1 MRIRAFH
8 TRYGRSLNR
17 RRTLRNRRRL
27 LRLFLITIGMCLLLG
42 PKVVGQSQPCSATGG
57 LRDTHVRAWFPVESY
72 DDEPRMWIRTGAD
85 FAFLSLDEP
94 ASKIEFSFVSR
105 TSANPI
111 TVVAHRLKGPWPSN
125 MTFSIWSEIRDDFL
139 GGMLDQVLVD
149 GLGRYS
155 LKTYGAQYIMLEAR
169 GPSVGYA
176 IMSSDGWEGKPTW
189 CKEPVTPTPPPSPT
203 PRATP
208 TQVSPINRIEV
219 PSDVLPIILQYA
231 IISDAYAPGTC
242 FELAAN
248 QDGNGRSVAPDF
260 LIVLHMPGGEVL
272 RWKFQRFEN
281 GSVYIAPADRP
292 CDVGVEYLR

>member
-1 MRIRAFH
+1 
-8 TRYGRSLNR
+8 
-17 RRTLRNRRRL
+17 
-27 LRLFLITIGMCLLLG
+27 MCLLLE
-42 PKVVGQSQPCSATGG
+42 PKVVGQSQPCSTTGG

-176 IMSSDGWEGKPTW
+176 IMSSDGWGLKPSW
-189 CKEPVTPTPPPSPT
+189 CPQPVTPTPMLTPT
-203 PRATP
+203 PQVTP
-208 TQVSPINRIEV
+208 TPGSPVTRIEV
-219 PSDVLPIILQYA
+219 PPAILPVIVQHALLADEYQ
-231 IISDAYAPGTC
+231 PGTC
-242 FELAAN
+242 FEIAA
-248 QDGNGRSVAPDF
+248 QKDGNGRSVAPDF
-260 LIVLHMPGGEVL
+260 LIVIHMPGGIVY

-281 GSVYIAPADRP
+281 DSLYMAPASHP
-292 CDVGVEYLR
+292 CNVGVEDLG